1 MEILNK
7 IKDIIIKKKIINHNK
22 RIFKDF
28 DIKIDNESKI
38 LVEFNNFI
46 SNHIGFSYLANSLKK
61 KYKSN
66 IVGYFGNSLLVNPL
80 KQDFISKIKIFIGKN
95 IGINFFSIYKS
106 FGTKDFYFPESNID
120 FSKKKTKIYKN
131 FISKVTNLYKLEK
144 FKINNVLV
152 GDLLYDTYIKN
163 IVFLKKPLIP
173 TVNLKD
179 KDFLL
184 FVEDFIY
191 LFLVWENYFKQNKIK
206 ALIGTHFS
214 YTLAIPLRLAV
225 KNNIETFVCGPEV
238 LSRYK
243 KNFYRQNNE
252 SFFFKDLYKNLSK
265 SNKKKIIIKS
275 KDRINKRINGRY
287 STDYSFVTKSPFG
300 KIRKKNYLNK
310 NSKLKVLIA
319 THLFGDA
326 PHALGNH
333 LFPDHYHWL
342 KFLTQIAKKTN
353 YEWYLKTHP
362 NFGSEWTPYV
372 KHERYVSENIIK
384 NIKNMFLLPS
394 EVTHN
399 QLIKEG
405 ISAVFTVHGTVGMDY
420 ALFNI
425 PVINASLSN
434 PHINY
439 SFNFHPKNIQELKNI
454 ILNLGNKIKNFKIK
468 KREIFE
474 CYAMKNV
481 FFSRNWLLQD
491 IDKTLKEIGIY
502 HNLWKTSFYSHWVDN
517 YSKELDQKIK
527 KDVFTYTKSK
537 NNFLLN
543 NNNLGKF

>member
-1 MEILNK
+1 MVQKIFTFQNQIL
-7 IKDIIIKKKIINHNK
+7 
-22 RIFKDF
+22 
-28 DIKIDNESKI
+28 I
-38 LVEFNNFI
+38 LV
-46 SNHIGFSYLANSLKK
+46 
-61 KYKSN
+61 
-66 IVGYFGNSLLVNPL
+66 
-80 KQDFISKIKIFIGKN
+80 
-95 IGINFFSIYKS
+95 
-106 FGTKDFYFPESNID
+106 
-120 FSKKKTKIYKN
+120 KKKTKIYKN

-152 GDLLYDTYIKN
+152 GDLLYDTYLKN
-163 IVFLKKPLIP
+163 IVYLKKPLIP

-184 FVEDFIY
+184 LVEDFIY

-214 YTLAIPLRLAV
+214 YTLAIPLRLAL
-225 KNNIETFVCGPEV
+225 KNNIETFVCNPEV

-252 SFFFKDLYKNLSK
+252 SFFFKDLYKSLSK
-265 SNKKKIIIKS
+265 SNKKKIITKS

-319 THLFGDA
+319 THTFGDA

-333 LFPDHYHWL
+333 LFPDHYQWL

-362 NFGSEWTPYV
+362 NFGSEWTPYI

-405 ISAVFTVHGTVGMDY
+405 ISAVFTVHGTVGIDY